1 MRTGRI
7 LLFVLVVSLL
17 GSGIVSAQPASRT
30 ENVIFVM
37 ADGLRWQEVFGGADK
52 ELVNKENGGI
62 GKVEPVLTQYWRDT
76 PEARREVLMPFLW
89 TVIARQGQIY
99 GNQLKGSSAQVT
111 NGLNFSYPGYS
122 ETLCGVAD
130 PRVDSNKKVPNPNV
144 NVLEWL
150 NQQKPFCGRVAAFGA
165 WELFPWILNRERSGL
180 FVNAGYEPMEQ
191 GKITPTF
198 AMLNRLKKETIQYWG
213 GEPFDSLTFE
223 TAFEYMKTR
232 KPRVLFVGLGE
243 PDEWAHEGMYDKY
256 LDSARNADACVKR
269 LWETAQS
276 MRSYRGKT
284 TLIFCCDHGRG
295 YAPTEWKSHGKAI
308 KGSENVWMAFMG
320 PDTPALGERTA
331 IDRVTSNQLAAT
343 VAALLGKDY
352 LAAIPGA
359 GKPITSVY
367 TSIK

>member
-1 MRTGRI
+1 MKIVRG
-7 LLFVLVVSLL
+7 LLFVLLFAL
-17 GSGIVSAQPASRT
+17 IGAGIAPAQPVPRT

-52 ELVNKENGGI
+52 ELMNKENGGLE
-62 GKVEPVLTQYWRDT
+62 KVEPILARYWRDT
-76 PEARREVLMPFLW
+76 PEARREALMPFVW
-89 TVIARQGQIY
+89 SVIARQGQIY
-99 GNQLKGSSAQVT
+99 GNQWKGSAVQVT

-130 PRVDSNKKVPNPNV
+130 PRVNSNDKVFNPNV

-150 NQQKPFCGRVAAFGA
+150 NQQRSFHGRVAAFGA
-165 WELFPWILNRERSGL
+165 WDRFIWILNRERSDL
-180 FVNAGYEPMEQ
+180 FINAGYEPMTQ

-198 AMLNRLKKETIQYWG
+198 AMLNRLKAETIQYWG

-223 TAFEYMKTR
+223 TALEYLKTR
-232 KPRVLFVGLGE
+232 KPRVLFVCLGE

-256 LDSARNADACVKR
+256 LDSARNTDACVKT

-276 MRSYRGKT
+276 MRRYRGKT
-284 TLIFCCDHGRG
+284 TLIFSADHGRG
-295 YAPTEWKSHGKAI
+295 NAPVEWKGHGQKV
-308 KGSENVWMAFMG
+308 KGSENIWMVFLG
-320 PDTPALGERTA
+320 PDTPALGEQTKT
-331 IDRVTSNQLAAT
+331 DKVTENQMAAT

-352 LAAIPGA
+352 CAAIPQA

-367 TSIK
+367 TKE